1 MATDTDDRDLDALV
15 GRIAA
20 SCGVSEGAAR
30 RVVEDVLAFHVETVE
45 AFVQRRHRELAG
57 SGLRNAEI
65 YEALRR
71 EVAARA
77 FPGPDLSVRQIR
89 RIIYG

>member
-1 MATDTDDRDLDALV
+1 MATEANDRDLDALV
-15 GRIAA
+15 ARIAA
-20 SCGVSEGAAR
+20 SCGVPEGIAR
-30 RVVEDVLAFHVETVE
+30 RVVEDVIAFHVESVE
-45 AFVQRRHRELAG
+45 RFVQRRHRELAG

-71 EVAARA
+71 EVAIRA